1 MRGKEEILKLKDLFE
16 MQRAETLEA
25 IHRLDREARAATAN
39 DPEDVGDTSVRNYS
53 KELLFQQLSA
63 NRSRL
68 KNIDAALRRIRMGN
82 FGVCSNCGN
91 EIPIKRLEAM
101 PWTAYC
107 RDCQEELEKA
117 SAMPAE
123 DIAVRG

>member
-1 MRGKEEILKLKDLFE
+1 MRGKEGIRKLKELFAK
-16 MQRAETLEA
+16 QREEA
-25 IHRLDREARAATAN
+25 LAAIDRLDREARAAIAN

-101 PWTAYC
+101 PWTEYC
-107 RDCQEELEKA
+107 LDCQEELEKA
-117 SAMPAE
+117 PVMPA
-123 DIAVRG
+123 DNSALRG